1 MASDTT
7 GCGGHLFMIWK
18 ANKNKKSQCQ
28 HLLAPFLIVSLLGSA
43 CSFKSHKE
51 PPNTLHLSVP
61 EKIKGLDPIYAED
74 LYSGTVLAQSYETL
88 LGYHYLKR
96 PYSLTPQLAEKMPEV
111 SSDGLTY
118 TFHLKEGV
126 LFQDDP
132 CFKATGGKGRELTA
146 EDVLYSFKRLAD
158 PKLTSN
164 GWWVFDD
171 RIKGLNE
178 WREAS
183 LKAGQSDY
191 SKEIDGLKA
200 LDRYTVQIKLKKRSQ
215 LLLYV
220 LAMPYT
226 SIVPREA
233 VEHYGREFINHAVGT
248 GPFKLAEYNP
258 NSKIIFKKNPT
269 FRKELYPSEGEP
281 EDQQQGLL
289 VDAGKSLPLADQL
302 NIEVYVEMQP
312 MWLNF
317 LSGKLDV
324 SSIPKDNFSSAIT
337 SDRKLRP
344 ELVSQGIQL
353 VKAPMLD
360 ITHASFNMA
369 DPLLGKNKYLRQ
381 ALSLA
386 YDENSFIDLFYN
398 GAAVPAQGPIPP
410 GLDGY
415 NSQLKNP
422 YRQFNIAR
430 AKELLAKA
438 GYPEGKGLPPL
449 EYASVASSLGR
460 QQTEYLQKMF
470 GAIGVKLNVNTY
482 SWPQFLETVKN
493 KRAQI
498 WEYAWAGDYPDAEN
512 FLQLFY
518 SKNASPGQNDSN
530 YSNPEFDQL
539 YVKSLDLP
547 AGAERTAL
555 YQKMASM
562 VIEDA
567 PWIFGAHRMRFT
579 LFQKW
584 LKNYKPHEFAHGNF
598 KYYRVDPNLKQ

>member
-1 MASDTT
+1 MSWTSNQ
-7 GCGGHLFMIWK
+7 
-18 ANKNKKSQCQ
+18 NKTQF
-28 HLLAPFLIVSLLGSA
+28 HRRLLSSFIVLSLLGSA
-43 CSFKSHKE
+43 CTFKSHQD
-51 PPNTLHLSVP
+51 PPHTLHLSVP

-74 LYSGTVLAQSYETL
+74 LYSGTILAQSYETL
-88 LGYHYLKR
+88 LEYHYLKR
-96 PYSLTPQLAEKMPEV
+96 PYTLTPQLAEKMPEV
-111 SSDGLTY
+111 SADGLTY
-118 TFHLKEGV
+118 TFHLKKGV

-132 CFKATGGKGRELTA
+132 CFKNTGGKGRELVA

-164 GWWVFDD
+164 GWWIFDD
-171 RIKGLNE
+171 RIVGLNE
-178 WREAS
+178 WRETS
-183 LKAGQSDY
+183 SKAGVSDY
-191 SKEIDGLKA
+191 SSEIQGLKA
-200 LDRYTVQIKLKKRSQ
+200 LDRYTVQVKLKKRSQ

-233 VEHYGREFINHAVGT
+233 VEHYGKEFINHAVGT
-248 GPFKLAEYNP
+248 GPFRLAEYNP
-258 NSKIIFKKNPT
+258 NSKVIFKKNPT

-281 EDQQQGLL
+281 EDQQVGLL
-289 VDAGKSLPLADQL
+289 ADAGKQLPLADQV
-302 NIEVYVEMQP
+302 NVEVYVEMQP

-337 SDRKLRP
+337 PNGQLRS
-344 ELVSQGIQL
+344 ELASQGIHL
-353 VKAPMLD
+353 LKAPMLD
-360 ITHASFNMA
+360 VTHASFNMA
-369 DPLLGKNKYLRQ
+369 DPVLGKNKALRQ

-386 YDENSFIDLFYN
+386 YDEQSFIDLFYN
-398 GAAVPAQGPIPP
+398 GAAIPAQGPIPP
-410 GLDGY
+410 GLEGY
-415 NSQLKNP
+415 DAKFRNP
-422 YRQFNIAR
+422 YRQFNLAR
-430 AKELLAKA
+430 AKELLAQA

-449 EYASVASSLGR
+449 EYASVASSVGR

-470 GAIGVKLNVNTY
+470 GAIGVKLNVNTH

-493 KRAQI
+493 KKAQI

-530 YSNPEFDQL
+530 YSNPEFDRL

-547 AGAERTAL
+547 AGPERTAL
-555 YQKMASM
+555 YKKMSDLL
-562 VIEDA
+562 VEDA

-584 LKNYKPHEFAHGNF
+584 LKNYKPHEFSHGNF
-598 KYYRVDPNLKQ
+598 KYYRVDPSLKK